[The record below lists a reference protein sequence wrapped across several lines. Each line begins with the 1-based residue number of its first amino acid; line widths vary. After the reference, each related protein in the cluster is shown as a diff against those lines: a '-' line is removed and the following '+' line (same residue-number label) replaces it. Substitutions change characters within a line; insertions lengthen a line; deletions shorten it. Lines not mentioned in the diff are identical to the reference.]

1 MEVVRPPS
9 GRLPDTEER
18 DLPAPVPFRRML
30 GPGVILAGLSI
41 GSGELVLWPRLTAEH
56 GFALFWGAWIG
67 VTLQYFMNMEIE
79 RYTLATGESA
89 VTGFVRLARPLGPI
103 FLVCGTVPWI
113 WPGWA
118 TGAGELLAWQ
128 IGGSPTAYAI
138 AGLIACGVLL
148 TLGPV
153 VYRTV
158 EAVQTVLV
166 LGIFALL
173 LVLAVLLIRAAD
185 VGALLGGAL
194 QIGRIPDGVEL
205 PLFLGALAFA
215 GAGGSVNLAQSN
227 YIRDKGYGMGAYIG
241 RITSP
246 FSGREEAQSEIGLR
260 FAGSAENLARWR
272 VWWRRA
278 NLEHLVTFQLLC
290 VGSLALFCL
299 LTHTLLAPD
308 APLSPDFGFLRDQAD
323 ALRLRFGGAAR
334 LAFLWASI
342 FVLLSTEFALLDAVS
357 RVVADLARV
366 SFLRDS
372 ARFTIGR
379 LYFLFLW
386 AFIAF
391 GVAVLGLGLSSPL
404 TLLVLSA
411 SLNAGV
417 MFLYSGLLIWLNLRT
432 FRGALRPSWPRI
444 AMLAGA
450 FAFYGYFSALTIVS
464 QLARL
469 FA

>member
-1 MEVVRPPS
+1 MEVVRPPF
-9 GRLPDTEER
+9 GRLPDTETR
-18 DLPAPVPFRRML
+18 DLPPPVPFRRML

-41 GSGELVLWPRLTAEH
+41 GSGELVLWPRLTAEY
-56 GFALFWGAWIG
+56 GFTLFWGAWIG

-128 IGGSPTAYAI
+128 IGGSPTVYAI
-138 AGLIACGVLL
+138 AGLVGCGLLL

-158 EAVQTVLV
+158 ETVQTTLVLV
-166 LGIFALL
+166 IFALL
-173 LVLAVLLIRAAD
+173 LVLGVLLIRPGDA
-185 VGALLGGAL
+185 VALLDGAV
-194 QIGRIPDGVEL
+194 QIGRIPEGIDL

-227 YIRDKGYGMGAYIG
+227 YIRDKGYGMGAYLG

-246 FSGREEAQSEIGLR
+246 FSGRPEVQNEIGLR
-260 FAGSAENLARWR
+260 FDDSDENLARWR

-299 LTHTLLAPD
+299 LTHALLEPGQ
-308 APLSPDFGFLRDQAD
+308 PLSPDFGFLRDQGD
-323 ALRLRFGGAAR
+323 ALQLRFGSAAR

-357 RVVADLARV
+357 RVVADLTRV
-366 SFLRDS
+366 SFLRES

-386 AFIAF
+386 AFITF
-391 GVAVLGLGLSSPL
+391 GIGVLALGLSSPL
-404 TLLVLSA
+404 TLLVISA

-432 FRGALRPSWPRI
+432 FRGPLRPSLARI
-444 AMLAGA
+444 AMLAAA
-450 FAFYGYFSALTIVS
+450 FVFYGYFSALTIS
-464 QLARL
+464 AQLSRL
-469 FA
+469 FS